1 MFRMTS
7 AAVLLCVS
15 IALGQEPNPKLTF
28 EVASIKRAAAQAMA
42 RMRGS
47 VNGGPG
53 TPDRGRIRFIDMPL
67 RVLIMRA
74 YDVQSFQ
81 VSGPAWMDSQRFDV
95 IANVPD
101 GATNG
106 RCPDHAPEP
115 PRGTFQ
121 AEAAQKG
128 SDTDRGNAR
137 RKRGWLSSRAS
148 LEGQAWPSEN
158 SRFLAYGI
166 AWGVNGPLDW
176 GKIRSGIHFPG
187 SFDLGRSLLPGCR
200 FAHRNCRFAR
210 ISLNAFR
217 ENTALI

>member
-101 GATNG
+101 GATKEDVRIMLQNLLAERFKLKLHKKEATQTAAMPAENAG
-106 RCPDHAPEP
+106 GSRPGP
-115 PRGTFQ
+115 PSRGKHGLLRTVGFW
-121 AEAAQKG
+121 
-128 SDTDRGNAR
+128 RM
-137 RKRGWLSSRAS
+137 AS
-148 LEGQAWPSEN
+148 P
-158 SRFLAYGI
+158 
-166 AWGVNGPLDW
+166 GV
-176 GKIRSGIHFPG
+176 
-187 SFDLGRSLLPGCR
+187 
-200 FAHRNCRFAR
+200 
-210 ISLNAFR
+210 
-217 ENTALI
+217 